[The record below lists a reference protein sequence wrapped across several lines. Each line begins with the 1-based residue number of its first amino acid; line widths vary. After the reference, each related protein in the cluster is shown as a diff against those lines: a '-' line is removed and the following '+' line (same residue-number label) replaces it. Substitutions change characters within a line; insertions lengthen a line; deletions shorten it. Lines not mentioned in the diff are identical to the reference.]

1 MGGNTYTYDAENIR
15 VKNICEDTE
24 TEYTYDTTAEL
35 SRLLYKVENDS
46 TLTKYIYY
54 IGFIGEVS
62 ESGAKIYHFD
72 YRGRT
77 AAITDID
84 DEITELI

>member
-15 VKNICEDTE
+15 VNNLCEDTE

-46 TLTKYIYY
+46 MVAKYIYG
-54 IGFIGEVS
+54 IGLIGEVS
-62 ESGAKIYHFD
+62 ESVAKIYHFD

-84 DEITELI
+84 NEITELI